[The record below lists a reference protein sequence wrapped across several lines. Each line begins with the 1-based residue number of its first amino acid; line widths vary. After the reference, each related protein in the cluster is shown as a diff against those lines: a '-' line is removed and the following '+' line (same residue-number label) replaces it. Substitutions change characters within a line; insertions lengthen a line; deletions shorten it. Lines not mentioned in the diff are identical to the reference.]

1 MWHNN
6 ELMRNVITVSCH
18 TNHLSSL
25 FSTTLFYD
33 EYLLSFSTWTFF
45 LPMFKIQNSC
55 YDYKLVWILMIFL
68 NAYFQE
74 KLHEFEQF
82 EQNNAFWQWLLW
94 SSFCTHGCVVIYFD
108 ACVEALENLWQWSL
122 NFKQLQVVVEIF
134 EDIYNSSL
142 DNRLYSEGN

>member
-1 MWHNN
+1 
-6 ELMRNVITVSCH
+6 MRNVITVSCH

-25 FSTTLFYD
+25 FSTTLFDD
-33 EYLLSFSTWTFF
+33 EYLLPFSTWTFF

-82 EQNNAFWQWLLW
+82 EQNNAFWQ
-94 SSFCTHGCVVIYFD
+94 
-108 ACVEALENLWQWSL
+108 
-122 NFKQLQVVVEIF
+122 
-134 EDIYNSSL
+134 
-142 DNRLYSEGN
+142 